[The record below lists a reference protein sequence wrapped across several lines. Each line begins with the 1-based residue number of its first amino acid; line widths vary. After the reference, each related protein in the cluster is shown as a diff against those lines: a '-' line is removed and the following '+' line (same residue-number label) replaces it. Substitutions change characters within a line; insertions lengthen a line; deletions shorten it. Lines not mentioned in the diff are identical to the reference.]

1 MYYCTQMTQTGRRFT
16 QIFLFFLMLILR
28 SPKKSV
34 VICALVC
41 VCMYYCTQ
49 MTQTGRRFTQIFLF
63 FLMIILRSLKKIC
76 GHLRFSLRHL
86 RALKYTLKSFID
98 DKITNLAF
106 MSQRCGVLFFR
117 DAEGEPMFS
126 GL

>member
-1 MYYCTQMTQTGRRFT
+1 MLILRSLKKICGHLCFSLRLHVLLHADDADGA
-16 QIFLFFLMLILR
+16 QIYADFLFFLML
-28 SPKKSV
+28 
-34 VICALVC
+34 
-41 VCMYYCTQ
+41 
-49 MTQTGRRFTQIFLF
+49 
-63 FLMIILRSLKKIC
+63 ILRSLKKIC

-126 GL
+126 RL

>member
-1 MYYCTQMTQTGRRFT
+1 
-16 QIFLFFLMLILR
+16 MLILR
-28 SPKKSV
+28 STKKSA

-63 FLMIILRSLKKIC
+63 FLMLILRSLKKIC

-86 RALKYTLKSFID
+86 RALNIHSFSSID

-106 MSQRCGVLFFR
+106 MPQRCGVLFFR

>member
-1 MYYCTQMTQTGRRFT
+1 MLILRSLKKSAVICALVCGCMYYCTQTQTGRRFT
-16 QIFLFFLMLILR
+16 QIFLFFLML
-28 SPKKSV
+28 
-34 VICALVC
+34 
-41 VCMYYCTQ
+41 
-49 MTQTGRRFTQIFLF
+49 
-63 FLMIILRSLKKIC
+63 ILRSLKKIC

-106 MSQRCGVLFFR
+106 MPQRCGVLFFR